1 MRTDEELK
9 NMMIEDTAVGL
20 VCHYW
25 PLSNYINSKGY
36 KTGIEIGTA
45 YGGCANHLL
54 THCNL
59 ERLTCVDP
67 YKYYPDMPG
76 LDDQDDYDRLKTQT
90 LKRLDQFKNVDFIWR
105 ESKEAFWDIFF
116 CRPPNRTND
125 FVFIDGLHTY
135 ETVKWEIE
143 HYSKLIRPGGAL
155 LGHDYDLFP
164 EVKKA
169 VDEYCKPILL
179 ETNVWL
185 KEL

>member
-20 VCHYW
+20 ACHYW
-25 PLSNYINSKGY
+25 PLSNYINAKGY
-36 KTGIEIGTA
+36 KIGIEIGCA
-45 YGGCANHLL
+45 YGGLANHLL
-54 THCNL
+54 TNCPTIT
-59 ERLTCVDP
+59 RLMCVDP
-67 YKYYPDMPG
+67 YRYYPDMPG
-76 LDDQDDYDRLKTQT
+76 LFDQDDYDRLKAQT
-90 LKRLDQFKNVDFIWR
+90 LERLGRIKTFSHLCHTSKDAYDVCLHRYNFI
-105 ESKEAFWDIFF
+105 
-116 CRPPNRTND
+116 D
-125 FVFIDGLHTY
+125 FVFIDGLHEY